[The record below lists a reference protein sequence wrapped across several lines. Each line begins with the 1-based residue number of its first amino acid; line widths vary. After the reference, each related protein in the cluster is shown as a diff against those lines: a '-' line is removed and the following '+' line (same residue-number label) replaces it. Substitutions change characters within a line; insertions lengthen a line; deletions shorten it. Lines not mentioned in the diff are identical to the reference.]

1 MTNGQLTTS
10 FAQYVVAGWG
20 HDLFYRTQF
29 HLLMLRGWTIEG
41 RSHHQRSTSSSRRF
55 VLFCNVGF
63 FSFRVRAIS
72 LCGLFFH
79 QVFFSQLHDNTR
91 TKKNKRISLWGEGWL
106 DVFPSSPLSRG
117 SLAPVFSSCSDA
129 SCSDGLPGCYD
140 TPVFNWPC
148 IGLIR
153 LHSGQ
158 LRSNPGISHALN
170 SASVSHAI
178 LSRVGK
184 VGKHP
189 KRPVWTIHIQ
199 DFTFANVWSHS
210 SHTFSLLAKNQTRFG
225 YQSCPI
231 V

>member
-1 MTNGQLTTS
+1 
-10 FAQYVVAGWG
+10 
-20 HDLFYRTQF
+20 
-29 HLLMLRGWTIEG
+29 MLRGWTIEG
-41 RSHHQRSTSSSRRF
+41 RSHPNQRSTSSSRRF
-55 VLFCNVGF
+55 VLFCNVGL

-117 SLAPVFSSCSDA
+117 SLVPVFSSCSDA

-158 LRSNPGISHALN
+158 LR
-170 SASVSHAI
+170 
-178 LSRVGK
+178 
-184 VGKHP
+184 
-189 KRPVWTIHIQ
+189 
-199 DFTFANVWSHS
+199 DFTRAEFCERVTCNFESCGKSREAPKTSCLDNTYSRLYLCKCLK
-210 SHTFSLLAKNQTRFG
+210 SL
-225 YQSCPI
+225 
-231 V
+231 